1 MHMEKQS
8 ERLRRSHRIYADGIM
23 LCGCAWGDCLYV
35 QGVWRYLEY
44 DKLSVSTLFLYYL
57 LFGGDAKTN
66 TFKNMKKVLY
76 VAMAVI
82 ALSMASCSTGNYLT
96 TSSNLNLNQTQVVL
110 SEANFKVVK
119 QVSTSIV
126 YQSKLKFDAAQLK
139 QSAYAAL
146 LKEAKLTGS
155 QTIINVTME
164 QIVRKKAAFLGL
176 GIPKFENAI
185 LVSGTVIEFTK

>member
-66 TFKNMKKVLY
+66 TFKNMKKVRMMIACAALAL
-76 VAMAVI
+76 AMTGCGTVGMVGVVYTGYTEPVLA
-82 ALSMASCSTGNYLT
+82 TGNPVGYKCGT
-96 TSSNLNLNQTQVVL
+96 ASS
-110 SEANFKVVK
+110 
-119 QVSTSIV
+119 VSI
-126 YQSKLKFDAAQLK
+126 LGIAAI
-139 QSAYAAL
+139 
-146 LKEAKLTGS
+146 GDGG
-155 QTIINVTME
+155 IN
-164 QIVRKKAAFLGL
+164 KAAKNASITQISHVDKKTVSIL
-176 GIPKFENAI
+176 GI
-185 LVSGTVIEFTK
+185 FTTCKYFVYGE